1 MLVHTWGSGEV
12 RVRILY
18 PEQIPQS
25 VNNWFF
31 VNVVEFRYDD
41 EARIR
46 EWFVRWEEARDW
58 VAKQTA
64 AGRRVAEYIN
74 SIPRY
79 GLRWIAAHQYAH
91 IQIPSIA
98 KSPKYRW
105 KNYYDKQ
112 ELMDED
118 KLRVQEPWKVTL
130 FGEWWNNA

>member
-46 EWFVRWEEARDW
+46 EWFVRWEEARAW

>member
-31 VNVVEFRYDD
+31 VNVVEFRYTD

-46 EWFVRWEEARDW
+46 EWFVRWEEARAW

-64 AGRRVAEYIN
+64 TGRRVAEYIN

-112 ELMDED
+112 EVMDED

>member
-12 RVRILY
+12 RIRILY
-18 PEQIPQS
+18 PELIPQS

-31 VNVVEFRYDD
+31 INVVEFRYTD

-46 EWFVRWEEARDW
+46 EWFTRWEDARNW
-58 VAKQTA
+58 VATQTA
-64 AGRRVAEYIN
+64 KGRRVAEYIN
-74 SIPRY
+74 EIPRY

-98 KSPKYRW
+98 KAPKYRW

-112 ELMDED
+112 EVMDED
-118 KLRVQEPWKVTL
+118 KLRIREPWKVTL
-130 FGEWWNNA
+130 FGEWWINK

>member
-31 VNVVEFRYDD
+31 VNVVEFRYND

-46 EWFVRWEEARDW
+46 EWFVRWEEARSW
-58 VAKQTA
+58 VAEQTA